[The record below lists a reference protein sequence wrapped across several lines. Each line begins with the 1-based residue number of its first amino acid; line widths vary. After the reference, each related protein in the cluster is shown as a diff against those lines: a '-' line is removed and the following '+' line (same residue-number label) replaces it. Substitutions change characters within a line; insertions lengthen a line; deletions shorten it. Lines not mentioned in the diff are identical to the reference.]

1 MLLAYWNFNI
11 YKQIKSVSSWAEQ
24 NASRPSRSH
33 QENEL
38 AKVLIGIVIT
48 FVCCHALRIL
58 LNFHEAIT
66 IKDVMACF
74 AEGKEGIPLW
84 PQITQEFSKLM
95 LVTNSSANIII
106 YCCLNSNFRK
116 NMLSCFK
123 KKRENSSTQA
133 SNLNNT
139 AKTIANVET
148 TYCWDNLTKTM
159 TLRLY
164 IYALSRG
171 NLENLVS
178 GNACHVIYPSI
189 SVILVLYLFLISS
202 FVFFSFIILSF
213 IVLNYFQ

>member
-1 MLLAYWNFNI
+1 MWKMHILYHLVTSCHFRYTDNRSEFLLEPAVTPSEMRMNPMYSIYYINPATLVVLGILPLILLAYWNFNI

-38 AKVLIGIVIT
+38 ARVLIGIVIT

-66 IKDVMACF
+66 IKDIMACH

-84 PQITQEFSKLM
+84 PQITNEFSKLM

-116 NMLSCFK
+116 NIMSCFGNQ
-123 KKRENSSTQA
+123 RGDSSNEASTQHA
-133 SNLNNT
+133 TGKNLT
-139 AKTIANVET
+139 KVAT
-148 TYCWDNLTKTM
+148 TYC
-159 TLRLY
+159 
-164 IYALSRG
+164 
-171 NLENLVS
+171 
-178 GNACHVIYPSI
+178 
-189 SVILVLYLFLISS
+189 
-202 FVFFSFIILSF
+202 
-213 IVLNYFQ
+213 